1 MSRKTHHHVL
11 NMSGATVATALLG
24 LAVSLT
30 GVSPVQAATPT
41 PTQTRAPHADAYV
54 VRVDGLACP
63 FCAYGIEK
71 QFSSLP
77 GVTGTDVNLANG
89 VVIVHV
95 KPGTHLDQAQIAKT
109 VKDAGFT
116 LKQVVSTPAEVK

>member
-1 MSRKTHHHVL
+1 MSRKTRHHVL
-11 NMSGATVATALLG
+11 NMSGSTFAPALLG
-24 LAVSLT
+24 LAIALA
-30 GVSPVQAATPT
+30 GVFPVQAVTQMQTP
-41 PTQTRAPHADAYV
+41 APHADAYV

-95 KPGTHLDQAQIAKT
+95 KSGARLDQAQIAKT

-116 LKQVVSTPAEVK
+116 LKRIVSTPAEGK